1 MKPKVLLVTALLAGA
16 GVPAAQAKG
25 DLEHWLRLCE
35 KPRLEY
41 WDKLCAAALEPAMDK
56 KVARTDPAKPT
67 TGERRPNE

>member
-1 MKPKVLLVTALLAGA
+1 MRPKSLLVTALLAGA
-16 GVPAAQAKG
+16 SMPAAQAKG

-41 WDKLCAAALEPAMDK
+41 WDKLCAAALEPQNGE

-67 TGERRPNE
+67 LAGPGPNE